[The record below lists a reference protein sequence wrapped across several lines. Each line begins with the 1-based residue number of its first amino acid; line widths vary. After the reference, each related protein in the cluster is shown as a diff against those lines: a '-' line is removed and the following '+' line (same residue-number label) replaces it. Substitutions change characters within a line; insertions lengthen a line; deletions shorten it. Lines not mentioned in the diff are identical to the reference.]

1 MMSDTPLNLS
11 GYFLMAMPSLDG
23 DLFEGSLIYIF
34 DHNVDGAVGLI
45 VNQPST
51 VPFVDLLGDMSL
63 LNDVDEETIAQN
75 ITETLVYFGGPVNND
90 KGFVLHSA
98 DKTYRSTIGN
108 KDLLMT
114 SSKDVLFDYAR
125 GQGPQQF
132 MLTLGYAGWSPG
144 QLEQEIA
151 DNAWLTVK
159 ASTDIIFNVPV
170 AERYYRAVK
179 SLGFDPYLLLGDV
192 GHA

>member
-1 MMSDTPLNLS
+1 MSEAHLNLS
-11 GYFLMAMPSLDG
+11 GHFLIAMPTLDG

-34 DHNVDGAVGLI
+34 DHNDDGAVGLI

-51 VPFVDLLGDMSL
+51 VPFVDLLGDTSV
-63 LNDVDEETIAQN
+63 LNDVDEETIEQN
-75 ITETLVYFGGPVNND
+75 VADTLVYFGGPVNND
-90 KGFVLHSA
+90 KGFVLHSPE
-98 DKTYRSTIGN
+98 KTYRSTIGN
-108 KDLLMT
+108 QDLLMT

-125 GQGPQQF
+125 GEGPRQF
-132 MLTLGYAGWSPG
+132 MIALGYAGWSPG

-159 ASTDIIFNVPV
+159 ASADIIFNVPV

-179 SLGFDPYLLLGDV
+179 LLGFDPHLLAGGA